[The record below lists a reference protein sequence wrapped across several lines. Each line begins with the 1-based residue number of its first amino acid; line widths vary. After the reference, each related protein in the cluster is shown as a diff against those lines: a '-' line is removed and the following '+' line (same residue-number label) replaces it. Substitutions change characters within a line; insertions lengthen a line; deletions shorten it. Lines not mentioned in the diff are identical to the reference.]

1 MIRWEDWEKRNNI
14 NRSITVNNLQN
25 LHPTSNIN
33 KVSKIYKHS
42 FSECLIKLDGLTHL
56 LDLIAKNEDPTTG
69 NHLVESAKEL
79 VTEIKREIDWHTEV
93 FVLKF
98 CLNKFI

>member
-1 MIRWEDWEKRNNI
+1 
-14 NRSITVNNLQN
+14 VNNLQN

-69 NHLVESAKEL
+69 NHLVESAKDL
-79 VTEIKREIDWHTEV
+79 VTEIKREID
-93 FVLKF
+93 
-98 CLNKFI
+98 